1 MGQNK
6 TIVVKYDDMYVKY
19 TNVFSELEHAYAITV
34 HKSQGSEWP
43 VTISPI
49 SKSNSVM
56 LNRNMLYTMCTRAT
70 SKNYMIDFLW
80 IMLLKMFLLQIDT
93 RCC

>member
-1 MGQNK
+1 MK
-6 TIVVKYDDMYVKY
+6 WLIY
-19 TNVFSELEHAYAITV
+19 LLV

-49 SKSNSVM
+49 SKSNGVM

-70 SKNYMIDFLW
+70 SKNYMIDDRFSVDYAVKNVFVANRYT
-80 IMLLKMFLLQIDT
+80 LLLERLLNIL
-93 RCC
+93 